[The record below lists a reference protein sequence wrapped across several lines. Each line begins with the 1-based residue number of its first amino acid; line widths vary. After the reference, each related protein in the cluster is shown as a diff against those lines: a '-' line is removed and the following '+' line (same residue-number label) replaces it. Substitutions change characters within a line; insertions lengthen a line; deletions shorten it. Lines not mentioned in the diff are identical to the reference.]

1 MLKRFSMLPEF
12 VRDLNELE
20 DLLVNKLQGLECF
33 IFSGIIAEEI
43 TLLHES
49 DVRLEAFLVGS
60 NLLGILLALSIDK
73 RSDLFF
79 YVSGKLFEGVPLV
92 EELLGLLRLLVLAD
106 VIDCKEL
113 ERLIELIEVQHCRVV
128 LGVNNLHG
136 VLDCNEGSHISEIFA
151 FAGTAGL
158 GLFHEGLHLLNF
170 LLSVLHH
177 SGAGKMVHVRG
188 GGCVK
193 TGSIW

>member
-1 MLKRFSMLPEF
+1 MLPEF
-12 VRDLNELE
+12 VRDLNKLE
-20 DLLVNKLQGLECF
+20 DLAVNKLQGLECF

-60 NLLGILLALSIDK
+60 NLLGILLALSLDK
-73 RSDLFF
+73 WSDLFF

-113 ERLIELIEVQHCRVV
+113 ERLIELIEVQHRRVV
-128 LGVNNLHG
+128 LVVNNLHG
-136 VLDCNEGSHISEIFA
+136 VLDCNESSHFREILA

-158 GLFHEGLHLLNF
+158 GFFHEGLHLLNF
-170 LLSVLHH
+170 LLSMLHH
-177 SGAGKMVHVRG
+177 SGAGKMVHVRW
-188 GGCVK
+188 GGCVEA
-193 TGSIW
+193 GSVW